1 MQNSKRYLGGFFEL
15 KILKIF
21 TRLFYLKS
29 LLELEAVY
37 SGIFTCYKVFSLK
50 MKKESPKR
58 CEQPKK
64 TIKIL
69 YITRKGGKMKNEKY
83 KKGLTT

>member
-1 MQNSKRYLGGFFEL
+1 
-15 KILKIF
+15 
-21 TRLFYLKS
+21 
-29 LLELEAVY
+29 
-37 SGIFTCYKVFSLK
+37 
-50 MKKESPKR
+50 MKKESLKR

-64 TIKIL
+64 IIKIL